1 MPTTQQWTVND
12 IPFQDIDIAAV
23 RDDEAL
29 YFVLVGASLIESG
42 ADMYTDVLLN
52 YFEGS
57 DAGRWLQEHWQ
68 HEELQH
74 GVSLRR
80 YVETVW
86 PTLNWPQTFT
96 VFNAEYSQYCSTE
109 QLAQTPILELVARC
123 VVETSTATLYRAIES
138 YTDEPVLKKL
148 ARYIG
153 DDEVRHYKNFHR
165 FFIASNSGNSHQ
177 RDSAHGRWPVFK
189 TLAQRLS
196 ELRNE
201 DADCALR
208 HVFTQ
213 TFPDESLSSPHFQ
226 RVSRAARALIM
237 SNANPEM
244 MVRMFLQPLQLPH
257 SLRNSVQRPCAKVV
271 RFFMTG

>member
-1 MPTTQQWTVND
+1 MPTAQEWQLDD
-12 IPFQDIDIAAV
+12 IPYDRIDREKV
-23 RDDEAL
+23 KDDEAL
-29 YFVLVGASLIESG
+29 FFVLAGASLVESG

-57 DAGRWLQEHWQ
+57 DAGRWLQDHWQ

-74 GVSLRR
+74 GAALRR

-86 PTLNWPQTFT
+86 PELDWPHTFN
-96 VFNAEYSQYCSTE
+96 VFNAEYSGYCSTE

-123 VVETSTATLYRAIES
+123 VVETSTASLYRAIES
-138 YTDEPVLKKL
+138 YTDEPVLQRL
-148 ARYIG
+148 ARHIG

-165 FFIASNSGNSHQ
+165 FFVASNS
-177 RDSAHGRWPVFK
+177 DSTHGRWPVFK
-189 TLAQRLS
+189 TLAQRLA

-208 HVFTQ
+208 HVFAQ
-213 TFPDESLSSPHFQ
+213 TFPDESLTSPHFQ
-226 RVSRAARALIM
+226 RVSRAARSLVM
-237 SNANPEM
+237 GNVNPEM
-244 MVRMFLQPLQLPH
+244 MVRMFLLPLQLPN
-257 SLRNSVQRPCAKVV
+257 SIRNSVQRPCAKVM